1 MVDEAIIV
9 GAVLCLLAELM
20 PKLCRMVTIATES
33 QLTILF
39 HHDADV
45 WKMQEVG
52 PPNPR
57 MGCFSRVPLFAIQH
71 CD

>member
-45 WKMQEVG
+45 
-52 PPNPR
+52 
-57 MGCFSRVPLFAIQH
+57 
-71 CD
+71 